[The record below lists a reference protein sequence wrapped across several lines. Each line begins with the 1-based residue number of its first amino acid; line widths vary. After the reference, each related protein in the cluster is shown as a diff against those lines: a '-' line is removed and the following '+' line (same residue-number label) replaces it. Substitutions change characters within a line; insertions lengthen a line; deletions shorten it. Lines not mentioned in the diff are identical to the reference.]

1 MVDRIIL
8 ISGPVSSGKTE
19 LARRLA
25 ARFDAPVIRT
35 RDLIVETLSDRH
47 KTDRAGLQRA
57 GDRLDRETNGQWL
70 AVALARLIYG
80 AHSDRSCLIVDSVRI
95 EAQSDR
101 IRESFGPNVTHIHV
115 TAPLDVLKGR
125 FNKRAQDAGDA
136 QSLTYD
142 DVRRNRT
149 ERRIDRLS
157 EIADV
162 VIDTDRC
169 TPDDVVTRA
178 EAALRRRARLTT
190 GYVDVLVGGQYGSEG
205 KGQITSF
212 ISREY
217 DLLVR
222 VGGPNAGHKVFE
234 EPEPF
239 THHQLPSG
247 TRKSSAQLLIG
258 PGAVLNTDKLLGE
271 IAACEVDADRLGI
284 DGKAMVIEPADIEN
298 EEALA
303 MGIGSTKQGVGFAT
317 ARRITNRELGLKL
330 ARDVT
335 ALQPFICDAV
345 QRIADAVENGG
356 RVLLEG
362 TQGTGLSLYH
372 GSYPYV
378 TSRDTTV
385 AACLS
390 EAGIPPAYLRRVV
403 MVCRTY
409 PIRVESPKDSTSG
422 PMSIE
427 IDWGIIAE
435 RSGISE
441 TMIREAERTSTTDRM
456 RRVGEFDWALLRKA
470 AQLNR
475 PTDIALTFVDY
486 LNHSNGD
493 AKRFEQLTP
502 ETIRFVEEVESVCE
516 APVSLISTGF
526 NNRSVIDRRRW

>member
-1 MVDRIIL
+1 MA
-8 ISGPVSSGKTE
+8 E
-19 LARRLA
+19 RLS
-25 ARFDAPVIRT
+25 APVVRT
-35 RDLIVETLSDRH
+35 RDVIVEALSRRH
-47 KTDRAGLQRA
+47 KIDRAGLQRA
-57 GDRLDRETNGQWL
+57 GDRLDRETNGRWL
-70 AVALARLIYG
+70 ADAVARLIYG
-80 AHSDRSCLIVDSVRI
+80 AYREQSCLIVDSVRI
-95 EAQSDR
+95 EAQTDR
-101 IRESFGPNVTHIHV
+101 IRESFGPIVTHIHV
-115 TAPLDVLKGR
+115 TAPLDVLKSR
-125 FNKRAQDAGDA
+125 FAKRVEPTSGTQ
-136 QSLTYD
+136 TFIYD
-142 DVRRNRT
+142 SVRRNRT
-149 ERRIDRLS
+149 EREVDSLS
-157 EIADV
+157 KIADV
-162 VIDTDRC
+162 VIDTNRC
-169 TPDDVVTRA
+169 TPADVVTRA
-178 EAALRRRARLTT
+178 EAALSRRTRLTT

-212 ISREY
+212 LAREY

-247 TRKSSAQLLIG
+247 TRKSSAKLLISA
-258 PGAVLNTDKLLGE
+258 GAVLNTDKLLAE

-298 EEALA
+298 EGGLA
-303 MGIGSTKQGVGFAT
+303 AGIGSTKQGVGFAT
-317 ARRITNRELGLKL
+317 ARRITDRDLGPKL
-330 ARDVT
+330 ARDIT

-345 QRIADAVENGG
+345 QRIADAVANGG

-372 GSYPYV
+372 GYYPYV

-409 PIRVESPKDSTSG
+409 PIRVENPPGGTSG
-422 PMSIE
+422 YMSIE
-427 IDWGIIAE
+427 IDWGDVAQ
-435 RSGISE
+435 RSGKSE
-441 TMIREAERTSTTDRM
+441 EELRRAEHTSTTDRM
-456 RRVGEFDWALLRKA
+456 RRVGEFDRALHRRA
-470 AQLNR
+470 SILNR

-486 LNHSNGD
+486 IHDSNGD

-516 APVSLISTGF
+516 APVSLIATGF